1 MSDARPKRLIR
12 WRGCMLSLREGA
24 RGARAPTQSAPL
36 LRESEAAPTVS
47 PIVTVHTEARPQAC
61 RSSENTV
68 QQIMVRVGVG
78 PTPMLAMRKL
88 IIPAGH
94 RALGVWCASAQ
105 AQRRGAGARGG
116 AAAWYLWRSYAQWVG
131 RRRQALGWRSPRPRK
146 GRIMSE
152 MAASGEPFWVKT
164 AGGRASQMPH

>member
-1 MSDARPKRLIR
+1 
-12 WRGCMLSLREGA
+12 MLSPTEGA

-116 AAAWYLWRSYAQWVG
+116 AAAWYLWSSYAQWVG
-131 RRRQALGWRSPRPRK
+131 RVGGKRLDGGHRGL
-146 GRIMSE
+146 GRIMSVTE
-152 MAASGEPFWVKT
+152 ASEG
-164 AGGRASQMPH
+164 